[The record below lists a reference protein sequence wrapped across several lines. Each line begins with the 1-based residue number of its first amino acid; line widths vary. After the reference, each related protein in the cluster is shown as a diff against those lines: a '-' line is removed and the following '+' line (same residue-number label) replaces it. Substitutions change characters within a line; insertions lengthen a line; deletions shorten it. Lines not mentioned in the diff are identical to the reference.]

1 MMTNKTILALIA
13 LLTINL
19 PSTTSWTSTLSSIPS
34 LSFTQLHHLPNQQ
47 TRKNIRQ
54 RPLIVH
60 NNNRWRSGHF
70 TLGCK
75 RKDDEEEDKG
85 KEGKDNMGVN
95 GGSGGGGGF
104 GKKSPPSTFRPIPTS
119 PQLEVRSSSPPN
131 PPKPTKNNPRETND
145 ITKLEVDDK
154 GYTLYTDPDTGEKN
168 RVFDSLVTYPSSFD
182 IKVVGPNTPSFIS
195 SIKSS
200 VSTLAPIQS
209 SKERVLGKWVS
220 ITMTVVVESS
230 EVLYEVYRVV
240 DEDER
245 VKFKF

>member
-1 MMTNKTILALIA
+1 M
-13 LLTINL
+13 
-19 PSTTSWTSTLSSIPS
+19 
-34 LSFTQLHHLPNQQ
+34 
-47 TRKNIRQ
+47 
-54 RPLIVH
+54 
-60 NNNRWRSGHF
+60 
-70 TLGCK
+70 GCK
-75 RKDDEEEDKG
+75 RKDDEEDDKG

-95 GGSGGGGGF
+95 GGGGF
-104 GKKSPPSTFRPIPTS
+104 GKKSPPSTFRPIPTEPRLEVPS
-119 PQLEVRSSSPPN
+119 PSPHTTPQL
-131 PPKPTKNNPRETND
+131 KNNVNPND
-145 ITKLEVDDK
+145 ITKLEVDDN

-200 VSTLAPIQS
+200 VSSLAPVTS

-220 ITMTVVVESS
+220 ITMTVEVESS

-240 DEDER
+240 DEDDR